1 MTDFRRFPAVL
12 VRAFLLGA
20 GLMFA
25 AALSVHLATYGPDQW
40 GPFLMNSALAL
51 FPIVF
56 LVFGPA
62 VAVTSL
68 TRIRLDRLFARLPVY
83 VYVVGAALVV
93 YVFVNFFAMTT
104 LLPGQPEQDGSSY
117 YFNNHGS
124 HIPISA
130 DVYRMALMHAAR
142 LFSGHELIFF
152 GVAALVAYQ
161 IDGLKRG
168 RVSLDFGPP
177 RDDLMERSQ
186 LPYPLQRVVSLR
198 TALTPEA
205 CAARLLSS
213 QARPAW
219 SLFARSRGLR
229 GEASDVGFRVEAE
242 SAQVQMVYA
251 VGRFEANRGATSI
264 RLLLTFKKWP
274 LIFLAASAILAP
286 LAWTVMGSLGFP
298 LPGFALV
305 FVLVFGIGGNF
316 LFGLDQRRRLLGLIK
331 QATASEESPRAR
343 A

>member
-12 VRAFLLGA
+12 VRAFLLVA

-40 GPFLMNSALAL
+40 GPFLMNAALVL

-62 VAVTSL
+62 VIVTSL
-68 TRIRLDRLFARLPVY
+68 TRIRLDRLFAGLPAY
-83 VYVVGAALVV
+83 VYVVGGALVV

-104 LLPGQPEQDGSSY
+104 LLPGQPEQDGSTY

-124 HIPISA
+124 QIPISA
-130 DVYRMALMHAAR
+130 NVYRMGLMHAAR

-152 GVAALVAYQ
+152 GVGALIAYQ
-161 IDGLKRG
+161 IDRLRRG
-168 RVSLDFGPP
+168 RITIDVAPP
-177 RDDLMERSQ
+177 RDDVMERTR
-186 LPYPLQRVVSLR
+186 LPYPLQRLISLQ
-198 TALTPEA
+198 TTLTPETIA
-205 CAARLLSS
+205 SRLLEPKP
-213 QARPAW
+213 RVLW
-219 SLFARSRGLR
+219 SFFDKSLGLR
-229 GEASDVGFRVEAE
+229 GEASAAGFRVEIE
-242 SAQVQMVYA
+242 SAQFQMVYA
-251 VGRFEANRGATSI
+251 VGQFETKTGGTTI

-274 LIFLAASAILAP
+274 LIFLAGTAILAP
-286 LAWTVMGSLGFP
+286 LVWAVMGSLGFP

-305 FVLVFGIGGNF
+305 FVLVFGVGGNF

-331 QATASEESPRAR
+331 QATASQESPRAK

>member
-1 MTDFRRFPAVL
+1 MTDFRRLPAVL
-12 VRAFLLGA
+12 VRAFLLVA

-40 GPFLMNSALAL
+40 GPFLMNAALVL

-56 LVFGPA
+56 LVYGPA
-62 VAVTSL
+62 VVVINL
-68 TRIRLDRLFARLPVY
+68 TRIRVDPILARLPVY
-83 VYVVGAALVV
+83 LYVVGAALVL

-104 LLPGQPEQDGSSY
+104 LLPGQPEQDGSNY
-117 YFNNHGS
+117 YFNSHGS
-124 HIPISA
+124 HVPISA

-152 GVAALVAYQ
+152 GLAALVAYQ
-161 IDGLKRG
+161 IDGLNRG
-168 RVSLDFGPP
+168 RISLEFGPP

-205 CAARLLSS
+205 CAAGLLTS
-213 QARPAW
+213 QPLRAW
-219 SLFARSRGLR
+219 SLFERSRDLR
-229 GEASDVGFRVEAE
+229 GEASDVGFRVEVE
-242 SAQVQMVYA
+242 SARFQMVYA
-251 VGRFEANRGATSI
+251 VGRFAAHPGATSI
-264 RLLLTFKKWP
+264 RLLLTFKMWP

-286 LAWTVMGSLGFP
+286 LVWAVMGSVGFP

-305 FVLVFGIGGNF
+305 FVLVLGIGGNF

-331 QATASEESPRAR
+331 QATASQESPRAR